1 MEPEQEF
8 SDDFDAVDYYMRR
21 MSQDDYDEDMY

>member
-1 MEPEQEF
+1 MEPEQAF